1 MEQLETLK
9 KNYNEKTEKN
19 VEHLFSTA
27 YYPYLEFIHQLADKY
42 MELSL
47 SMTAVELYKEVGMI
61 EECIDTLISKSYKEK
76 ATEMITQFLE

>member
-1 MEQLETLK
+1 
-9 KNYNEKTEKN
+9 
-19 VEHLFSTA
+19 
-27 YYPYLEFIHQLADKY
+27 

-76 ATEMITQFLE
+76 ATEMITKEL